1 MAMDFWAAQKRAR
14 KKTFLYFVLFLLL
27 TFLLAAGA
35 ENSYRNFAGPDY
47 QPGFPLIGV
56 AFCGITLIVAGFNYL
71 MYRTQ
76 GGSYVARSVGARQ
89 VLPYTQDPQERQLV
103 NIIQEMAVAASLPL
117 PQIYIL
123 EAQEINAFAAGM
135 TPEDAA
141 ITVTRGT
148 MTKLTR
154 NELQGVIG
162 HEFSHIANADMRIGL
177 QIAAM
182 VAGFY
187 FLFIAGLR
195 IVQFTSYQR
204 EESENGRKGN
214 PLLLAAFV
222 LVIAGLVAWFVGTL
236 FRSAISRQR
245 EYLADATAV
254 QYTRNPDG
262 IIGALKKIQR
272 DQQISDMPVQ
282 GSKFAH
288 MYLNHRA
295 MFTNLFATHP
305 PLEDRIAVLEGEQ
318 N

>member
-1 MAMDFWAAQKRAR
+1 MAIDFWAAQKSAR
-14 KKTFLYFVLFLLL
+14 KKTAVYFIVFILL
-27 TFLLAAGA
+27 TFFLAAGA
-35 ENSYRNFAGPDY
+35 ENSFREFAGPDY

-56 AFCGITLIVAGFNYL
+56 LFCGVTLVVAGFNYL
-71 MYRTQ
+71 MFRTQ

-89 VLPYTQDPQERQLV
+89 VLPYTQDPQERQLI
-103 NIIQEMAVAASLPL
+103 NIVQEMAVASSLPM

-123 EAQEINAFAAGM
+123 DAQEINAFAAGM
-135 TPEDAA
+135 KPEDAA

-154 NELQGVIG
+154 NEIQGVIG

-195 IVQFTSYQR
+195 ILQFTSYQR
-204 EESENGRKGN
+204 DDGEGGKKGN
-214 PLLLAAFV
+214 PLALAAIV
-222 LVIAGLVAWFVGTL
+222 LLIAGLVAWFVGTL
-236 FRSAISRQR
+236 FRCAISRQR

-254 QYTRNPDG
+254 QYTRNPEG

-272 DQQISDMPVQ
+272 DTQVSDMPVQ

-288 MYLNHRA
+288 MYLNHRS
-295 MFTNLFATHP
+295 MLTNLFATHP
-305 PLEDRIAVLEGEQ
+305 PLEERIAVLEGEQ
-318 N
+318 G